1 MGAWILS
8 CVHYNNQGL
17 DRESSGYLSIFPM
30 SALSSFTPERTM
42 GDKKLLGRDYWGDQ
56 LSAGAEGAPI
66 RLFCY

>member
-1 MGAWILS
+1 MGAWILG

-30 SALSSFTPERTM
+30 SALSSSYSSADY
-42 GDKKLLGRDYWGDQ
+42 GDQNLLGRDHWGDQ

-66 RLFCY
+66 RLLCS